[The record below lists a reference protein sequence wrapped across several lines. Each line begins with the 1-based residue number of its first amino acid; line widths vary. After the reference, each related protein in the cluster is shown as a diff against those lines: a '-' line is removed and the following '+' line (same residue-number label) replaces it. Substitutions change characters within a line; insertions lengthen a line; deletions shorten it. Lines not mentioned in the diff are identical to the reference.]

1 MEAYRNGDIVRKFG
15 SAAWGLEDH
24 MHMMRMMGM
33 SLKKGLKRSS
43 LVVNTVH
50 AFQSI
55 KHKWQVG
62 SFGWVRTDNEIVRR
76 LNTFS
81 PNSRGSLHAQA
92 GVALQSAQQ
101 VFPLLCSIIETNS
114 KSLLAP
120 RPIEDIYGPQT
131 NSNDVIQL
139 ASLFDQY
146 GSDKSNY
153 HNYHLLYA
161 GLLGPKRSSHLRILE
176 IGLGTNNPD
185 ILSNMG
191 PGGKPGASL
200 RAFRDFCPNAELF
213 GADIDHRILFK
224 EDRIHTYYVDQT
236 RTDSLELLH
245 SKIFHRPFD
254 LIIDDGL
261 HSPNA
266 NIATMILALR
276 ILRSQGFFI
285 VEDIPPRSI
294 PIWQVVAALCP
305 HAYRPTIVQAK
316 NACLFMIQ
324 KPGLE

>member
-1 MEAYRNGDIVRKFG
+1 MILRFGDSRFG
-15 SAAWGLEDH
+15 
-24 MHMMRMMGM
+24 
-33 SLKKGLKRSS
+33 
-43 LVVNTVH
+43 
-50 AFQSI
+50 
-55 KHKWQVG
+55 
-62 SFGWVRTDNEIVRR
+62 
-76 LNTFS
+76 
-81 PNSRGSLHAQA
+81 
-92 GVALQSAQQ
+92 
-101 VFPLLCSIIETNS
+101 
-114 KSLLAP
+114 
-120 RPIEDIYGPQT
+120 
-131 NSNDVIQL
+131 IQL

-146 GSDKSNY
+146 GSDKSNH

-161 GLLGPKRSSHLRILE
+161 GLLGPKRSSQLRILE
-176 IGLGTNNPD
+176 IGLGTNDPD

-213 GADIDHRILFK
+213 GADIDHRILFE

-236 RTDSLELLH
+236 QTDSLDLLS
-245 SKIFHRPFD
+245 SKLSDRPFD

-276 ILRSQGFFI
+276 SLRSQGVFI
-285 VEDIPPRSI
+285 VEDIPLRSI
-294 PIWQVVAALCP
+294 PIWQVVAALLP
-305 HAYRPTIVQAK
+305 QAYHPTIVQAK